1 MAGQRRAPAGQR
13 LAVKGGEFVEPD
25 LGGAN
30 AAPEIGAIARD
41 HFIARSVRTDAAY
54 GTGR

>member
-1 MAGQRRAPAGQR
+1 MAGQR